1 MTTPKLHFKFEESPF
16 KKGKCPKCQ
25 KPSCFRY
32 YLHLPREFGICDHK
46 NKCEHHHDPNK
57 EPAEIKKELY
67 KLLGNEIEVLTEKV
81 VEKKLLYPTNEQLK
95 VLSSLESCFHI
106 FMHNKLGIKETHFQ
120 RWNVG
125 TDNTG
130 KTAFVMQ
137 TMAGKYLNIKYM
149 QYYVSADGN
158 NCKRDKKINFS
169 LVAPDKNKEQ
179 YKTCL
184 FGEHLLRGGSVI
196 ICLVESEKTA
206 VLASYFYPQFDWLA
220 TGGANGLTVDK
231 VQLLKGKQVYYLT
244 DNDKAGKENSS
255 IKKLEAY
262 GIKYKIVQFEQ
273 AQESEDLAD
282 LIIRGL
288 RPDIAPAKEAE
299 NLVFYQAIYNYNNGL
314 PTSVKDVRINYTI
327 WTKLLY
333 SLGYR
338 RFDLGVKGFIFV
350 RVENRV
356 LLEVTVMQIQDT
368 FMQYLKKMEIVTETY
383 DLVDELKDCIVE
395 KFHKSISNFF
405 NDKRLALLTP
415 EEHFIFN
422 KDTAEEAFV
431 YYKNGYVKINK
442 EGWELLSYSSL
453 EGCIWQ
459 TQIRDRDFCKIE
471 IEHVKHENAPIF
483 SKFVLNISGNEER
496 YNSLCSIIGYN
507 LHNFFETKLKATILT
522 DSSISE
528 EAEGRTGKTLIAKSL
543 GHIRTY
549 TEIGGKGF
557 DPTDKYRYAD
567 CSLDTQIVHLN
578 DARKFFDFEILYNDI
593 TEGIKIDKKNQ
604 QPFNQHVKYILS
616 SNKTIKMD
624 GASSRDR
631 SIEFELAEHYND
643 KFQPQDEFKHW
654 FFRDWNKDEWYK
666 FDNFMMYCIN
676 YFLKNGLIQAKEINL
691 QKRKLID
698 QTCAEFIEFINAK
711 EIVANT
717 KYNRDE
723 WHEDFL
729 KSYPDLKEDKYKKL
743 MKTFTSYLKIYAANS
758 NKFDK
763 LETGKHLT
771 RSNNT
776 NYVLFTLKAIK
787 LELTE

>member
-1 MTTPKLHFKFEESPF
+1 MNTLKSKFKFEEAPF
-16 KKGKCPKCQ
+16 KKGKCPKCL
-25 KPSCFRY
+25 KSSCFRY
-32 YLHLPREFGICDHK
+32 YIGLPREYGICDHK
-46 NKCEHHHDPNK
+46 NKCEHHNDPNK
-57 EPAEIKKELY
+57 ADPEVKKELY
-67 KLLGNEIEVLTEKV
+67 KLISTEIEIQAGVPEVKTI
-81 VEKKLLYPTNEQLK
+81 LYPTNEQLK
-95 VLSSLESCFHI
+95 VLNSLESCFHV
-106 FMHNKLGIKETHFQ
+106 FMHNKLGIKENHFQ

-125 TDNTG
+125 TDSTG

-137 TMAGKYLNIKYM
+137 TIAGKYLNIKYM

-169 LVAPDKNKEQ
+169 LVAPDKNKAQ

-184 FGEHLLRGGSVI
+184 YGEHLLRGGNTI

-206 VLASYFYPQFDWLA
+206 FIASYFYPQFDWLA
-220 TGGANGLTVDK
+220 TGGANGLTVEK
-231 VQLLKGKQVYYLT
+231 VQLLKGKQVYYLA

-255 IKKLEAY
+255 IKKLDTY

-288 RPDIAPAKEAE
+288 RPDIAPVKEKE
-299 NLVFYQAIYNYNNGL
+299 NLVFYHPIYNYNNGL
-314 PTSVKDVRINYTI
+314 PTSVKDVRINYTT

-333 SLGYR
+333 SMGYR

-350 RVENRV
+350 KVENRV
-356 LLEVTVMQIQDT
+356 LREITITQIQDEFIT
-368 FMQYLKKMEIVTETY
+368 FLKGMEIVTETY
-383 DLVDELKDCIVE
+383 DLQEELHDCIIE
-395 KFHKSISNFF
+395 KFYKSIGNYF

-422 KDTAEEAFV
+422 KDTALESFV
-431 YYKNGYVKINK
+431 YYKNGYVKVTK

-453 EGCIWQ
+453 EGCIWK
-459 TQIRDRDFCKIE
+459 TQILERDFTKIE
-471 IEHVKHENAPIF
+471 IEHVKHENAPVF
-483 SKFVLNISGNEER
+483 SKFVYNISGSEER
-496 YNSLCSIIGYN
+496 FNSLCSIIGYN

-528 EAEGRTGKTLIAKSL
+528 EAEGRTGKTLLAK
-543 GHIRTY
+543 GFGFIRTY

-604 QPFNQHVKYILS
+604 QPFNQRVKYILS

-643 KFQPQDEFKHW
+643 KFQPRDEFKHW
-654 FFRDWNKDEWYK
+654 FFTDWSTEEWQR
-666 FDNFMMYCIN
+666 FDNFMMYCLN
-676 YFLKNGLIQAKEINL
+676 YYLTHGLIQPKEINL
-691 QKRKLID
+691 RKRKLID
-698 QTCAEFIEFINAK
+698 QTCPEFIEFITAL
-711 EIVANT
+711 EITANT
-717 KYNRDE
+717 KYSRDE
-723 WHEDFL
+723 WHSNFL
-729 KSYPDLKEDKYKKL
+729 QSYPDLKEDKFKKQ
-743 MKTFTSYLKIYAANS
+743 MKTFTTYLKIYAAN
-758 NKFDK
+758 NDKFDK

-771 RSNNT
+771 RSNNV
-776 NYVLFTLKAIK
+776 NHIMFTLKTPK
-787 LELTE
+787 LEIPE